1 MIGTEIADFSKACG
15 SKVISAEQAA
25 ALIPDDVTLCAPI
38 IGLAGWSEEIARA
51 IAKRFEQTGH
61 PRGLTLV
68 CGSAMGNH
76 RDKGPHVIGLEGL
89 VTRFIGAHT
98 HGSPNIGALIQ
109 DNKILAYCFP
119 QGVVVQLY
127 REIAAK
133 RAGMLTK
140 VGLGTFVDP
149 RIEGG
154 KMNELTR
161 QAPDLNEVVT
171 FAGEEYLWYKPFP
184 IHVSL
189 IRGTQADE
197 NGNISMERE
206 GASLEA
212 LQVAQA
218 ARNSGGIVIAQVEYL
233 ARKGTLHPKA
243 VQVPGVLVDY
253 VVISKNPQE
262 WHMQSEGIYYQPA
275 FSGDIKVPL
284 GALPTLAF
292 DERLFILRRA
302 ALELTADSVVNLGI
316 GIPDRL
322 ATLAAQEGVE
332 DMMTL
337 TTEVGGVG
345 GVPAGWPNFGMS
357 YNAEAFINHP
367 SMFDWY
373 DGGGI
378 DEAFLGMGEVDRFGN
393 VNVSKF
399 NDRPIGCGGF
409 INITTASKKVIF
421 CGTFTTGGLK
431 ASASDG
437 RLKIIQEGH
446 RKKFVDHVE
455 QITFSGRYAAKSGK
469 PILYITERAVFE
481 LRGGEVVLV
490 EIAPGVDLERDIL
503 AHMEFKPV
511 ISPDLKIIPEE
522 IFYPEW
528 GKLKQY
534 ISAEDGEGLPDPAVY
549 MERECTGQY
558 HPGADGLGRQE
569 SEKVSV

>member
-1 MIGTEIADFSKACG
+1 MIETEMADVAKAGGT
-15 SKVISAEQAA
+15 KVISAEEAA
-25 ALIPDDVTLCAPI
+25 TLIPDDITICSPI
-38 IGLAGWSEEIARA
+38 IGLAGWSEEIGRA
-51 IAKRFEQTGH
+51 IAKRYLETGH

-76 RDKGPHVIGLEGL
+76 KDKGPHVMGLEGL
-89 VTRFIGAHT
+89 ITRFIGAHT

-109 DNKILAYCFP
+109 NNKMLAYCFP

-154 KMNELTR
+154 KMNDLTR
-161 QAPDLNEVVT
+161 EAPDLNEVVS

-184 IHVSL
+184 IHVGL
-189 IRGTQADE
+189 IRGTKADE
-197 NGNISMERE
+197 RGNISMEKE
-206 GASLEA
+206 GANLEA

-218 ARNSGGIVIAQVEYL
+218 VRNSGGINIAQVEYV
-233 ARKGTLHPKA
+233 ARAGTLHAKTI
-243 VQVPGVLVDY
+243 QVPGVLIDY
-253 VVISKNPQE
+253 IVVARNPQE

-275 FSGDIKVPL
+275 FSGDVVVPL
-284 GALPTLAF
+284 GALPTLPF

-302 ALELTADSVVNLGI
+302 AMELTANSVVNLGI

-322 ATLAAQEGVE
+322 ATVAAHEGVT

-337 TTEVGGVG
+337 TTEVGGIG
-345 GVPAGWPNFGMS
+345 GVPAGWPNFGMT
-357 YNAEAFINHP
+357 YNAEAFVNHP

-378 DEAFLGMGEVDRFGN
+378 DQTFLGMGEIDKYGN

-399 NDRPIGCGGF
+399 NNRPIGCGGF
-409 INITTASKKVIF
+409 INITTASKKVVF

-431 ASASDG
+431 ATATDG
-437 RLKIIQEGH
+437 KVKIIQEGNH
-446 RKKFVDHVE
+446 KKFLDHVE
-455 QITFSGRYAAKSGK
+455 QITFSGKYAAKAQK
-469 PILYITERAVFE
+469 PILYVTERAVFK
-481 LRGGEVVLV
+481 LIGGEVTLV
-490 EIAPGVDLERDIL
+490 EIAPGIDLEKDIL
-503 AHMEFKPV
+503 AHMDFKPT
-511 ISPDLKIIPEE
+511 ISPDLKLMPEE

-528 GKLKQY
+528 GKLKQLIEAKR
-534 ISAEDGEGLPDPAVY
+534 IS
-549 MERECTGQY
+549 
-558 HPGADGLGRQE
+558 
-569 SEKVSV
+569 